1 MTATLTREATGHIVQ
16 VMGAVVDVQFP
27 PGQLP
32 EIYYALEVE
41 FDDGHTLV
49 LEVQQHLGND
59 WVRTVAM
66 SSSEGLRRG
75 MAVRNMGA
83 PITVP
88 VGPETLGRIL
98 NVTGEPI
105 DEQGPVEAKTHYPIH
120 RPAPTFEDQ
129 STQVEVFETGIKVI
143 DLIAPFTK
151 GGKTGVFGGAG
162 VGKTVIITELIRNI
176 AAEHSGVSV
185 FTGVGERTREGT
197 ALWGEMQGSGVA
209 AQTTLVFGQMN
220 EPPGA
225 RLRVGLTG
233 LTMAEY
239 FRDDGKDVLLF
250 IDNIFRFV
258 QAGS

>member
-1 MTATLTREATGHIVQ
+1 MSATMTREATGSIVQ

-27 PGQLP
+27 PDALP
-32 EIYYALEVE
+32 AIYNALEVE
-41 FDDGHTLV
+41 FDDGHILV

-75 MAVRNMGA
+75 MAVRNTGA
-83 PITVP
+83 AITVP

-105 DEQGPVEAKTHYPIH
+105 DEQGPVEAQTHYPIH
-120 RPAPTFEDQ
+120 RPAPSFEDQ

-176 AAEHSGVSV
+176 AAEHAGVSV

-220 EPPGA
+220 EPPG
-225 RLRVGLTG
+225 
-233 LTMAEY
+233 
-239 FRDDGKDVLLF
+239 
-250 IDNIFRFV
+250 
-258 QAGS
+258 